1 MTSAASRS
9 TSIDLVVGQCYDHQ
23 RTCEK
28 VVLHDDIETT
38 QNDQWTFVKL
48 CIVTWRDLIDE

>member
-38 QNDQWTFVKL
+38 QNDQ
-48 CIVTWRDLIDE
+48 